1 MEKLRFVDE
10 TSHLYHKLDVTQLL
24 GKLNEEVSFDTILD
38 KIKNEKNIDVIN
50 QLNSFRQQTFE
61 YSDLNGLQDGYEHLI
76 SFLNSSKDNVL
87 ITTDEFIELGRIGE
101 CCFLAAK
108 ARIDSQSN
116 SEIAK

>member
-10 TSHLYHKLDVTQLL
+10 TSHLYHKLDATQLL

-38 KIKNEKNIDVIN
+38 KIKNEKNMDVIN

-61 YSDLNGLQDGYEHLI
+61 YSNLNELQDGYENI
-76 SFLNSSKDNVL
+76 IGVLNSSKDNIL

-108 ARIDSQSN
+108 ARINSQSH
-116 SEIAK
+116 SKIVK